1 MGVTLEEENK
11 DLGVGANCH
20 CCWSDSDRTWE
31 PGTVVAEVQ
40 LQHRAAHIHTHP
52 MSRLL
57 ILFFP

>member
-31 PGTVVAEVQ
+31 PGTVW
-40 LQHRAAHIHTHP
+40 LQRSSCNTGRPISTP
-52 MSRLL
+52 TPCLD
-57 ILFFP
+57 F